1 MALLRRPGSSWLLRK
16 QTYPSEGH
24 IIIIIIIIIIIKMLS
39 SS

>member
-24 IIIIIIIIIIIKMLS
+24 IIIIIIIIIIKMLS